1 MEEDQESEQEDEKEE
16 EEGEEE
22 EEKEEEEKEGEED
35 EEEGEEEEDDD
46 EEDDEEDELEE
57 EKPDD
62 KPCQQPDFRHPPATE
77 EDWKIWA
84 DYLDQLPSLLS
95 RVDDNKLRGQYESDL
110 EIYQSFVR
118 EALADEIEGTQPL
131 HKRKRQKVAQM
142 LSWGGATTARL
153 RRLAP
158 SDKKRKR

>member
-1 MEEDQESEQEDEKEE
+1 VAKQSVHHASTRKSLDTSARK
-16 EEGEEE
+16 
-22 EEKEEEEKEGEED
+22 
-35 EEEGEEEEDDD
+35 
-46 EEDDEEDELEE
+46 E

-62 KPCQQPDFRHPPATE
+62 KPCQQPDFRYPPATE

-118 EALADEIEGTQPL
+118 GALADEIEGTQPL
-131 HKRKRQKVAQM
+131 HEHKRQKVAQM
-142 LSWGGATTARL
+142 LSWGGATAARL
-153 RRLAP
+153 RRLEPEAS